1 MVPRASA
8 LSADVGT
15 AVLEIQTVLRR
26 DIERLRLDMLRQ
38 FVSFR
43 SEMGEKWEGEV
54 GRLRRENELLKGE
67 VESLK
72 KEAGKRN
79 DRSVWRLG

>member
-1 MVPRASA
+1 
-8 LSADVGT
+8 
-15 AVLEIQTVLRR
+15 
-26 DIERLRLDMLRQ
+26 MLRQ

-43 SEMGEKWEGEV
+43 GEMGQWWEGEV
-54 GRLRRENELLKGE
+54 GRLRRENELLRGE

-79 DRSVWRLG
+79 ERSGWKLG

>member
-1 MVPRASA
+1 MP
-8 LSADVGT
+8 ADTGS

-26 DIERLRLDMLRQ
+26 DIERLRIDMLRQ

-43 SEMGEKWEGEV
+43 GEMGQMWEGEV
-54 GRLRRENELLKGE
+54 GRLRRENELLRGE
-67 VESLK
+67 VEGLK

-79 DRSVWRLG
+79 ERSGWKLG